1 MMSKRKFATVAAA
14 SLAIAGFS
22 PLLAQSADWQ
32 RAVTRLVASKQT
44 YPRAAQMRGDEGTAK
59 VKVTV
64 GAGGEIL
71 SVELL
76 QKTGSTVLDREA
88 VELPRKI
95 GRFPAPPG
103 GGASIVLPM
112 TWKMS

>member
-1 MMSKRKFATVAAA
+1 MVKNHFKVIAATV
-14 SLAIAGFS
+14 LALSTFS
-22 PLLAQSADWQ
+22 PAFAQSADWQ
-32 RAVTRLVASKQT
+32 RSVMKVIASRQS

-64 GAGGEIL
+64 GAGGEVL
-71 SVELL
+71 AVELI
-76 QKTGSTVLDREA
+76 QKTGSSLLDREA

-103 GGASIVLPM
+103 GGTSIVLPM
-112 TWKMS
+112 TWKML